1 VETVYQDLA
10 VCPNLGAAIN
20 LSLGRE
26 PRKGWSS
33 WLGSLALF
41 DRAGSIADATERMA
55 KLGVHLD
62 DYSRPVRNLSGGQRQ
77 CVAIA
82 RTIAD
87 GVRVVILDEPTAAL
101 GVRQKSLVLRLAR
114 RLADDGAA
122 VVVITHDAEAVE
134 LIADHIIVMNL
145 GRVSY
150 DGPAGNVSSR
160 ELVHLMAGF
169 PLEDMPTTKST
180 APS

>member
-1 VETVYQDLA
+1 
-10 VCPNLGAAIN
+10 
-20 LSLGRE
+20 
-26 PRKGWSS
+26 
-33 WLGSLALF
+33 
-41 DRAGSIADATERMA
+41 MA

-82 RTIAD
+82 RAIVD

-122 VVVITHDAEAVE
+122 VVVITHDVEAVG
-134 LIADHIIVMNL
+134 LIADHIIVLNL

-150 DGPAGNVSSR
+150 DGPAGSVSSR

-169 PLEDMPTTKST
+169 PLEDDSLATSNIAPPSRRDDALSHATRRDGPPDRKSILF
-180 APS
+180 ALKAC

>member
-1 VETVYQDLA
+1 M
-10 VCPNLGAAIN
+10 
-20 LSLGRE
+20 
-26 PRKGWSS
+26 
-33 WLGSLALF
+33 
-41 DRAGSIADATERMA
+41 AG
-55 KLGVHLD
+55 LGVHLD

-82 RTIAD
+82 RTIVD

-114 RLADDGAA
+114 RLADEGAA
-122 VVVITHDAEAVE
+122 VVMITHDVE
-134 LIADHIIVMNL
+134 SVESLADHIAVLNL

-150 DGPAGNVSSR
+150 DGPAGSISSR

-169 PLEDMPTTKST
+169 PLEDKHNTKGEA
-180 APS
+180 APAGV

>member
-1 VETVYQDLA
+1 M
-10 VCPNLGAAIN
+10 
-20 LSLGRE
+20 
-26 PRKGWSS
+26 
-33 WLGSLALF
+33 GSLAFF
-41 DRAGSIADATERMA
+41 DRAASIAEASKRLA
-55 KLGVHLD
+55 GLGVHLD

-82 RTIAD
+82 LTIVD

-114 RLADDGAA
+114 RLADEGAA
-122 VVVITHDAEAVE
+122 VVMITHDVE
-134 LIADHIIVMNL
+134 SVESLADHIAVLNL

-150 DGPAGNVSSR
+150 DGPAGSISSR

-169 PLEDMPTTKST
+169 PLEEKKHITT
-180 APS
+180 AGEPAAAGM